1 MDKPL
6 MIKKEQGKRQNKIG
20 VRGDVIKMLQ
30 GKPLVAA
37 LPFPPP
43 SVCRTA
49 RWSPRRGAHE
59 HSISGFC
66 RPPLS
71 LARAPSPAL
80 GALAAGPPDRCSFWP
95 PLRPRLR
102 LPRAQA
108 ARSPRARA
116 LTRCLRVAPLA
127 CWPGTARSSSQERGC
142 RCCSWS
148 GWAPPPPPPPLLL
161 VFLGLLVA
169 SAPAAAAAA
178 TAACDSPPPLS
189 FFSFCLG
196 PLPTGVRA
204 RGLHG
209 LLWQELARVCACVS
223 VRVWRAPVPR
233 SLLGS
238 RRRERTEETAAAA
251 QSPGPR
257 DEAPTCPQ
265 LPGPAGELII
275 HPTGS
280 GLAGPRD
287 AALGGRAPALSA
299 RPLRAPGK
307 EFVWLSLRLSAEV
320 AGLRGDPRLG
330 ENLGRT
336 KRRTVWRRSHP
347 WPSRLPLP
355 IPSLPL
361 RGGKGRTWKKKKK
374 EKGGGVGELD
384 IKIGWGDG
392 GRFLV
397 SSAASFLK
405 RRRQQ
410 QQQEEEK
417 QPQL

>member
-1 MDKPL
+1 MNLQVELSLKEHNMD
-6 MIKKEQGKRQNKIG
+6 QRQETFSES
-20 VRGDVIKMLQ
+20 VEPAPRSPRALQ
-30 GKPLVAA
+30 IRVLPAA
-37 LPFPPP
+37 PFPGASPLPGPP
-43 SVCRTA
+43 SSR
-49 RWSPRRGAHE
+49 
-59 HSISGFC
+59 
-66 RPPLS
+66 RPP
-71 LARAPSPAL
+71 AR
-80 GALAAGPPDRCSFWP
+80 GSFWP
-95 PLRPRLR
+95 RLGPRLR
-102 LPRAQA
+102 PPRAQA
-108 ARSPRARA
+108 ARPPRARA
-116 LTRCLRVAPLA
+116 LTRSRRVAPLSLP
-127 CWPGTARSSSQERGC
+127 PGTARSSSQERGC

-148 GWAPPPPPPPLLL
+148 GWAPPPPPLLA
-161 VFLGLLVA
+161 FPGLLVA

-178 TAACDSPPPLS
+178 AAACDSPPPLS
-189 FFSFCLG
+189 FFSFCLR
-196 PLPTGVRA
+196 PLPPGVRA

-238 RRRERTEETAAAA
+238 RRERAEETAAAA
-251 QSPGPR
+251 AARSPGPR
-257 DEAPTCPQ
+257 DEAPTCPRP
-265 LPGPAGELII
+265 PGPAGELIS
-275 HPTGS
+275 HPQGS

-287 AALGGRAPALSA
+287 AALGCRASALPA
-299 RPLRAPGK
+299 RPRRAPGK
-307 EFVWLSLRLSAEV
+307 EFAWLSLRLSAEA
-320 AGLRGDPRLG
+320 AGARGDPRLG

-336 KRRTVWRRSHP
+336 RKRTLWLRSHP

-410 QQQEEEK
+410 QREEEK
-417 QPQL
+417 QP